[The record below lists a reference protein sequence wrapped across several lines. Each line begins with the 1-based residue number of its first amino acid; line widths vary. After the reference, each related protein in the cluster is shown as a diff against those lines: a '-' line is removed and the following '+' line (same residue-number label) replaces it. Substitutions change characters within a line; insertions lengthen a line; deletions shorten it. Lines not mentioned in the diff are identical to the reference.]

1 MGIGLSLFSFAL
13 GAILAFAVRRS
24 PAGIS
29 LQVVGLVLM
38 LVGVIGFATSL
49 YFARWRRRIVEES
62 VEHGL
67 TPPVDLDG
75 SILYEDGTRRA
86 PPDRPQ
92 EREIIIREPPR
103 D

>member
-1 MGIGLSLFSFAL
+1 MSLFSFAL
-13 GAILAFAVRRS
+13 GAILAFAVHRS
-24 PAGIS
+24 PAGVS

-38 LVGVIGFATSL
+38 LVGVVGFVTSL

-62 VEHGL
+62 VEHGVA
-67 TPPVDLDG
+67 PPIDVDG
-75 SILYEDGTRRA
+75 SILYEDGTRRGLS
-86 PPDRPQ
+86 DRLQ